1 MTKEIASACEAF
13 NLSREDLRN
22 VIIYGFKRSFYP
34 GSYIEKRAYVR
45 QVIGPLRRGDPGG
58 DGRRS
63 AVELSSGTRSPMRE
77 PTRTPPAACRSAVA

>member
-1 MTKEIASACEAF
+1 MIEDRLSVTLCTDNRLMSRTTVTKEIASACEAF

-45 QVIGPLRRGDPGG
+45 QVIDHY
-58 DGRRS
+58 D
-63 AVELSSGTRSPMRE
+63 AVIRAETG
-77 PTRTPPAACRSAVA
+77 